1 MMPNYTVYA
10 LFAAICL
17 TILTLP
23 FVPAF
28 MEWLWPSDTE
38 PLPISA
44 NYAIDIDHFARRLS
58 ADAAAKTG
66 AGAPTGYENFD
77 YVPERLSDMN
87 WSSAKQRM
95 IATKSLVAADPITT
109 NQPLL
114 VQGSISTPSG
124 SSFQALY
131 AQGDIDLGMK
141 SQVHD
146 WAHADG
152 EVRLG
157 QGSVALRRV
166 SAGVSIELGEDT
178 WFERLS
184 APTMSFGQDTRS
196 ASPAQAAV
204 QTQASFKDLPNAVE
218 QTPTLYLIRGDCLL
232 PPNTS
237 YQGSLIVTGFLSVS
251 AGTTVSGDIKAREGI
266 AIGPNSHVKG
276 AITCE
281 KRIHLWHDAQVL
293 GPVVSESHILVG
305 QNAVV
310 GRVDAPT
317 TVSAEIVIAESGSRV
332 HGTVWARELGMV
344 KAA

>member
-1 MMPNYTVYA
+1 MTASYPTYA

-28 MEWLWPSDTE
+28 MEWLRPSDIE

-44 NYAIDIDHFARRLS
+44 NYASDIDHFARRLL
-58 ADAAAKTG
+58 ADAEAKTG
-66 AGAPTGYENFD
+66 AGASTGYETFD
-77 YVPERLSDMN
+77 FVPERLSDMDWTN
-87 WSSAKQRM
+87 AKQRL
-95 IATKSLVAADPITT
+95 ISARSLAVASPVQTT
-109 NQPLL
+109 QPLL
-114 VQGSISTPSG
+114 VKGDISTANG

-131 AQGDIDLGMK
+131 AQGDIDLGSK
-141 SQVHD
+141 SQIHD

-152 EVRLG
+152 AVRLG
-157 QGSVALRRV
+157 LGSVALRRI
-166 SAGVSIELGEDT
+166 SAGVSIELGDDT

-184 APTMSFGQDTRS
+184 APTLSFGEDRRPTSQT
-196 ASPAQAAV
+196 QAPV
-204 QTQASFKDLPNAVE
+204 QTVASFKDLPNAVE
-218 QTPTLYLIRGDCLL
+218 QTPSLYLVRGDCIL
-232 PPNTS
+232 PANRR

-251 AGTTVSGDIKAREGI
+251 AGTTVYGDIKAREGLQ
-266 AIGPNSHVKG
+266 IGPNGRVDG

-281 KRIHLWHDAQVL
+281 KSIHLWHDAQVL

-305 QNAVV
+305 QNAAV
-310 GRVDAPT
+310 GRLEAPT
-317 TVSAEIVIAESGSRV
+317 TISAQIVVAESGSRV

>member
-1 MMPNYTVYA
+1 MTASYPTYA

-17 TILTLP
+17 ILLTLP
-23 FVPAF
+23 FIPAF
-28 MEWLWPSDTE
+28 MEWLWPSDIE

-44 NYAIDIDHFARRLS
+44 NYASDIDHFARRLL

-66 AGAPTGYENFD
+66 AGASTGYENFD
-77 YVPERLSDMN
+77 FVPEKVSEMDWLN
-87 WSSAKQRM
+87 AKQRL
-95 IATKSLVAADPITT
+95 IAAKSLATETPIQTT
-109 NQPLL
+109 QPLL
-114 VQGSISTPSG
+114 VQGDISTASG

-131 AQGDIDLGMK
+131 AQGDIDLGLS
-141 SQVHD
+141 SQIHD

-152 EVRLG
+152 GVRLG
-157 QGSVALRRV
+157 QGSVALRRI

-184 APTMSFGQDTRS
+184 APTLFFGQETPPLS
-196 ASPAQAAV
+196 QPQAPV
-204 QTQASFKDLPNAVE
+204 QTPASFKDLPNAIE
-218 QTPTLYLIRGDCLL
+218 QTPSLYLIRGDCVL
-232 PPNTS
+232 PPNRL
-237 YQGSLIVTGFLSVS
+237 YQGSLIVTGFLSIS
-251 AGTTVSGDIKAREGI
+251 AGTRVSGDIKAREGLR
-266 AIGPNSHVKG
+266 IGPNSQVDG

-281 KRIHLWHDAQVL
+281 KRIHLWHGVQVL

-305 QNAVV
+305 QNSVI

-317 TVSAEIVIAESGSRV
+317 TISAQIVIAESGSRV